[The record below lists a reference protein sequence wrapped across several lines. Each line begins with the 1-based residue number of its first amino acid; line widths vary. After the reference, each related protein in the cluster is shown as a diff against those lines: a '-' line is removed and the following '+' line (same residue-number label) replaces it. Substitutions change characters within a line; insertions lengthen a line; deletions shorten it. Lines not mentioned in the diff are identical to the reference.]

1 MINVRTNSLAAF
13 AVILGAALLLPPV
26 SHTADLDKGLIE
38 VGQILDGIFNSHF
51 RRSMRAQAALQE
63 CDLDERPTNSSPL
76 KKSSIA
82 SHSNFRKKFLL
93 PNQKI

>member
-1 MINVRTNSLAAF
+1 MINVRKNSLAAF

-26 SHTADLDKGLIE
+26 SHAADLDKGRIE

-51 RRSMRAQAALQE
+51 RRSIRAQAALHE
-63 CDLDERPTNSSPL
+63 CDLGGKANEFVSTREELDRGSFQFSKEV
-76 KKSSIA
+76 
-82 SHSNFRKKFLL
+82 LL

>member
-51 RRSMRAQAALQE
+51 RRSMRAQAALHE
-63 CDLDERPTNSSPL
+63 CDLDEKANELVSTREELDRGSFQFS
-76 KKSSIA
+76 KEV
-82 SHSNFRKKFLL
+82 LL